1 VNRIEALLRN
11 YVRYIQLP
19 WDHSLPPAQRVWFAV
34 YDPSDERRLR
44 LRLPSFELATRKEHH
59 GWRCCDL
66 TDAFPKWMAAHEYR
80 EEYFQAPEDLM
91 SPHPAFEE
99 YVANLVR
106 AELEEGDEGTVVAVT
121 GVASLFGFMKVSRLV
136 EMVEDSIR
144 GRLLVFFP
152 GSYENNLYRFLNA
165 RDGWNYHAVPIT
177 AAGGL
182 L

>member
-1 VNRIEALLRN
+1 
-11 YVRYIQLP
+11 
-19 WDHSLPPAQRVWFAV
+19 
-34 YDPSDERRLR
+34 
-44 LRLPSFELATRKEHH
+44 
-59 GWRCCDL
+59 
-66 TDAFPKWMAAHEYR
+66 
-80 EEYFQAPEDLM
+80 M

-106 AELEEGDEGTVVAVT
+106 AELKEGDEETVVAVT